1 MKIGYKIMVLGLFF
15 ASMQAVAQYGGG
27 YGGYGGGNS
36 GYGSGMNRMGSGMQ
50 QGRTPEKPKEIP
62 AEETAAKIVE
72 KLKPELNL
80 DELQGIAIANIL
92 TSSIK
97 AQGVILKKETSDED
111 KTNDIKAL
119 SDTTDRKIMEM
130 LNKEQKEKYTLLK
143 DNPDKLK
150 GDKRKKKD

>member
-1 MKIGYKIMVLGLFF
+1 MKIRYKIMVLGLFF
-15 ASMQAVAQYGGG
+15 ASMQATAQYGGG
-27 YGGYGGGNS
+27 YGGGNQGYGG
-36 GYGSGMNRMGSGMQ
+36 GMNRMGSGGMQ

-62 AEETAAKIVE
+62 AEETAAQIIE

-80 DELQGIAIANIL
+80 DELQSIAIANIL

-97 AQGVILKKETSDED
+97 AQGVILKKEASDED

-143 DNPDKLK
+143 DNPEKLNPTC
-150 GDKRKKKD
+150 RK